1 MKSLNE
7 FEETNERKR
16 YIQFSDAY
24 RALNKIWY
32 NGEYYDI
39 VEIMSDKD
47 ISDKTKIKLINHAL
61 EIDVLSDDELKKL
74 R

>member
-1 MKSLNE
+1 MKNLNE
-7 FEETNERKR
+7 FEELNER

-24 RALNKIWY
+24 RALGKIWY
-32 NGEYYDI
+32 NGDFYDI
-39 VEIMSDKD
+39 VEIMSDKE

-61 EIDVLSDDELKKL
+61 EIEVMSDDELKKL